1 MRCLH
6 CFSYLPF
13 SCHIYLH
20 YNYYFTHLGIVCASS
35 CVHTA
40 AHLFAVYL
48 QRVCICSMKSQYH
61 LLSRS
66 FALLWCC
73 GKCGAYINI
82 ELIYGQRSKVRVR
95 WRLAMSTTVLL
106 CAVKCEFFAGNKTHT
121 QCHTLTPTHTQPIH
135 LRRAFT
141 RSHEEQ
147 KKIQQNIRIHL
158 GRCASDSS
166 PFSFPRSCHTMIC
179 NNYTLVLHTKHH
191 CYRHC
196 HRK

>member
-1 MRCLH
+1 ML
-6 CFSYLPF
+6 L
-13 SCHIYLH
+13 
-20 YNYYFTHLGIVCASS
+20 
-35 CVHTA
+35 
-40 AHLFAVYL
+40 AVYTSQL
-48 QRVCICSMKSQYH
+48 TCSLSIYREFVFV
-61 LLSRS
+61 LWSRNTILSRS

-95 WRLAMSTTVLL
+95 WRLTMSTTVLL